1 MVKLEDIKDLETQ
14 LINNRRFLHSHPEV
28 GFNVE
33 KTHDFVKEYLEKLN
47 IHVFSH
53 VGKNSLI
60 GVIQNNDGPT
70 IGLRADMDALP
81 MNEDNSDLP
90 YCSQNMGSMHACGHD
105 AHTAILLSTAE
116 YLVNHKELWSGT
128 IKFIFQEAEEGP
140 DPGGAYGIVKSGLVD
155 DVDVFFGLHC
165 APQYPVGKIAIKPYE
180 AMASADTIQ
189 IKLKGKG
196 AHAAFP
202 HLGIDPIMMQAELI
216 MSIQTITSRLID
228 PTDNCV
234 ITIAQVHAGTTHNII
249 PETAFLEGTVR
260 TFSKEVRNKVKI
272 AIEDAIQS
280 VVSKYHGEY
289 EFKYIFG
296 YDALINQPKPTQYL
310 VDTVKSVLG
319 NDAII
324 DILKPSMGA
333 EDFSK
338 YINHKTGAFAWLG
351 TNSSIETAYGL
362 HHPKF
367 NIDESA
373 LLYGTTLMINLVINN
388 HNLKET
394 VK

>member
-1 MVKLEDIKDLETQ
+1 MIKLENVKYLENQ
-14 LINNRRFLHSHPEV
+14 LIENRRYLHTHPEV

-33 KTHDFVKEYLEKLN
+33 KTHDFVMNYLIKLG
-47 IHVFSH
+47 IKVIPHI
-53 VGKNSLI
+53 GKNSLI
-60 GVIQNNDGPT
+60 GIIDNSAGII

-81 MNEDNSDLP
+81 MIEGNKDLS
-90 YCSQNMGSMHACGHD
+90 YCSQNEGAMHACGHD

-116 YLVNHKELWSGT
+116 YLVNHKDHWNGT
-128 IKFIFQEAEEGP
+128 VKLIFQEAEEGP

-155 DVDVFFGLHC
+155 DVEVFFGLHC
-165 APQYPVGKIAIKPYE
+165 APQYPLSKIAIKPFE

-189 IKLKGKG
+189 IKLNGKG
-196 AHAAFP
+196 AHAAYP

-249 PETAFLEGTVR
+249 PESAFLEGTVR
-260 TFSKEVRNKVKI
+260 TFSNEVRNKVKI
-272 AIEDAIQS
+272 AIEDAIKS
-280 VVSKYHGEY
+280 ITSKYQGSY

-296 YDALINQPKPTQYL
+296 YDALINQPQPTQYL
-310 VDTVKSVLG
+310 VDTVESVFGEHAL
-319 NDAII
+319 IH
-324 DILKPSMGA
+324 ILKPSMGA

-338 YINHKTGAFAWLG
+338 YIMLKTGAFAWLG
-351 TNSSIETAYGL
+351 TSSSTDTSYGL

-367 NIDESA
+367 NIDESS

-388 HNLKET
+388 HKLKEIM
-394 VK
+394 K